1 MKSPAVVA
9 LALAAASIGF
19 GAGYYVGSGETNR
32 EREDLALQGV
42 LESLG
47 QIHLLERQDVT
58 TASSLAN
65 INLGGHL
72 RRLEENEGHNPDPQ
86 WLGAKARTL
95 NAVALH
101 WKGRDLLKEL
111 GLEGEVAMEWAEGH
125 SLNLAM
131 LRRAQEAC
139 RAHPE
144 YECKTQLLPT
154 P

>member
-1 MKSPAVVA
+1 MKTPAVLA

-19 GAGYYVGSGETNR
+19 GAGYYVGSEESNR

-47 QIHLLERQDVT
+47 QIHFLERQDVT
-58 TASSLAN
+58 TASRLAN
-65 INLGGHL
+65 INLDGHL
-72 RRLEENEGHNPDPQ
+72 RRMQENEGHNSDPE
-86 WLGAKARTL
+86 WLGAKARAL
-95 NAVALH
+95 NAVALR
-101 WKGRDLLKEL
+101 WEGRDLLKEL
-111 GLEGEVAMEWAEGH
+111 GLEGEVAKNWAEGH

-131 LRRAQEAC
+131 LRRAQEEC

-144 YECKTQLLPT
+144 YECKTQRSST